1 MNLSEE
7 RNRQKLLDTLE
18 ALELT
23 ERNRKLAEE
32 YFAAG
37 TEEQPELLKK
47 AELQDFYTLS
57 QEKREKSSDY
67 AEHLARR
74 KRTEELGRYVR
85 FAAAAGGSSA
95 NYILNEFSWSLRNIP
110 WNTMSCCS

>member
-57 QEKREKSSDY
+57 QEKRE
-67 AEHLARR
+67 
-74 KRTEELGRYVR
+74 
-85 FAAAAGGSSA
+85 
-95 NYILNEFSWSLRNIP
+95 
-110 WNTMSCCS
+110 